1 VTAFA
6 QRFKQLREDSKH
18 WTQDQAAEALGV
30 SRSTIA
36 GYESEEKNRI
46 PREDTLHRMADLFQ
60 VSIDY
65 LLGKTD
71 EPRPVHVLAAQ
82 LSTNESQGIDEPK
95 SMDDNDK
102 GVSEWDDPE
111 MNVFFKEYKEAPEQR
126 RRELRQFWEFLKLQ
140 ESGRKPED
148 PQ

>member
-1 VTAFA
+1 M
-6 QRFKQLREDSKH
+6 
-18 WTQDQAAEALGV
+18 
-30 SRSTIA
+30 
-36 GYESEEKNRI
+36 
-46 PREDTLHRMADLFQ
+46 HRMADLFQ

-82 LSTNESQGIDEPK
+82 LSTNESQGIDELK
-95 SMDDNDK
+95 IMEDDKDR
-102 GVSEWDDPE
+102 GDSEWDDPE

>member
-1 VTAFA
+1 MTAFA
-6 QRFKQLREDSKH
+6 QRFKELREDSKH

-46 PREDTLHRMADLFQ
+46 PREETLHRIADLFH

-82 LSTNESQGIDEPK
+82 LNTNDKQGADESGNLDDTNEGS
-95 SMDDNDK
+95 
-102 GVSEWDDPE
+102 SEWDDPE